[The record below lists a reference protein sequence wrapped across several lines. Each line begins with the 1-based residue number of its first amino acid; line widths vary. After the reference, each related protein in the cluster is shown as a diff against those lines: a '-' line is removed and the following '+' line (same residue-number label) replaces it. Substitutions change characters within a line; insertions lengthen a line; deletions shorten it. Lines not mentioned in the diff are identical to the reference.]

1 MAQNAE
7 TPLMHEILVAI
18 SALPGALFWRQQSG
32 VFQTLTRR
40 ELVRSGIPGM
50 ADIGGI
56 YRGHSVQ
63 VEVKTPAGRL
73 SKEQKRWKNA
83 VERAGGIFVCAKN
96 PADALSV
103 LAALIDATSGE
114 LPHPIHEQPADAKSA
129 GNGEALL

>member
-63 VEVKTPAGRL
+63 VEVKTPLGRL

-83 VERAGGIFVCAKN
+83 VERAGGIFVCARN

-114 LPHPIHEQPADAKSA
+114 LPHPIHEQPAGAKLA
-129 GNGEALL
+129 GNGRALP